1 VRRPLKLGLGTAAL
15 GLVALASVMALT
27 VRRGWSTHDEPS
39 RLERL
44 VARAM
49 RHLAVPADLARAE
62 NPLPDSPEVVAAG
75 RAHWAD
81 HCASCHGNDGK
92 GRTELGE
99 RLYPRAPDMTLPA
112 TQRLSDGELFATIE
126 NGIRL
131 SGMPGWGDGTAASAH
146 GSWTLVRFIRHLPRL
161 SSGELV
167 EMEALNPKSPTEW
180 QEMQEEAAF
189 LAGDATAAEGGSP
202 APSAAG
208 DHHH

>member
-1 VRRPLKLGLGTAAL
+1 VRRPLKLAHWTAAL
-15 GLVALASVMALT
+15 GLVAVAGVMALT
-27 VRRGWSTHDEPS
+27 VRRGSSTHDEPS

-44 VARAM
+44 VARTM
-49 RHLAVPADLARAE
+49 HLAVPADLARAE
-62 NPLPDSPEVVAAG
+62 NPLPDPPEVIAAG

-131 SGMPGWGDGTAASAH
+131 SGMPGWRDGTAASAH
-146 GSWTLVRFIRHLPRL
+146 GGWTLVRFIRHLPRL
-161 SSGELV
+161 SSEELV
-167 EMEALNPKSPTEW
+167 EMEALNPRSSTEW
-180 QEMQEEAAF
+180 REMQEEAAF
-189 LAGDATAAEGGSP
+189 LAGDATAAEGGTP
-202 APSAAG
+202 ATSAAG
-208 DHHH
+208 DHRH